1 MNTNE
6 MIELTDLEPENEVV
20 GGAGFEYAVL
30 TLGGQSSLNLGMER
44 TGGLIYSGESGGMN
58 E

>member
-6 MIELTDLEPENEVV
+6 MIELADLEPKNEVV
-20 GGAGFEYAVL
+20 GGAGFGYAAL
-30 TLGGQSSLNLGMER
+30 TVGGQSSLNQGTER
-44 TGGLIYSGESGGMN
+44 TGTLIYSGESGGIN